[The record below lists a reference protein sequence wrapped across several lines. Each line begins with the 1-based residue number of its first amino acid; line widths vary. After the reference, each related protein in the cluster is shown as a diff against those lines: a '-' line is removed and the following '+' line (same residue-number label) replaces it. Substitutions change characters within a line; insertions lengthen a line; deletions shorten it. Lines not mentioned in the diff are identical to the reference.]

1 MTSLTVALLAFVCL
15 SASIVLGFLLQN
27 RLPNHHLDADSK
39 DTVKLASGMIIT
51 LTAML
56 VGLLVSSAKSSY
68 DSLNAGVVEGGARM
82 IQLDHALAHLE
93 PETIPIRRQ
102 IRESVEFTLA
112 TVLTQNG
119 ASEEGTEEFEKR
131 SWIDAIQQRM
141 RALKTSTDAERQIY
155 NEAYQL
161 AMDLAGNRWKLIEQ
175 HQSALPTPFFA
186 ILLCWLGLLFTTVA
200 LFAPRNGTA
209 ITVLMICALL
219 MSSAL
224 FLIHDL
230 NQVPNGL
237 IRLSPAPLQ
246 KALELIEPL

>member
-224 FLIHDL
+224 FLIQDL